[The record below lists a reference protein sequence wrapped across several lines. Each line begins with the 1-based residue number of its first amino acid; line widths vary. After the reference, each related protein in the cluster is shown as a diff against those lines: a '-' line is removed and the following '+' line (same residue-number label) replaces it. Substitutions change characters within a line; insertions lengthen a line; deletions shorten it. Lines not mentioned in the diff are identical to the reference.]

1 VIRASSIVALAVSLG
16 ACSFDVNGRNHNGND
31 LAGNIVSYSC
41 NNSRSFTAAY
51 DSDMKHVSIGGS
63 GDSHR
68 LALQGRQG
76 DSWTYAGKSGNG
88 STTHLVVR
96 GEEATLGREGES
108 DLEGCVARS

>member
-1 VIRASSIVALAVSLG
+1 MIRACSVVAFAVTLA
-16 ACSFDVNGRNHNGND
+16 ACSFDVNGSNNHGND

-41 NNSRSFTAAY
+41 NDRHSFTAAY
-51 DSDMKHVSIGGS
+51 DADMKHVSIGGS
-63 GDSHR
+63 GNSHR

-88 STTHLVVR
+88 NTTHLIVR
-96 GEEATLGREGES
+96 GDEATLGREGEP